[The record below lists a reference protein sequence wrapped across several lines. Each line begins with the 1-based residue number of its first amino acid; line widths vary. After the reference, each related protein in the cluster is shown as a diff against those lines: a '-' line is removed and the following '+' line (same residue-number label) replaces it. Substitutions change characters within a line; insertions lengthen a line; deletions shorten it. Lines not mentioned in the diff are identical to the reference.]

1 MPIKTTMDN
10 TSTVLYVG
18 TAISLYERSQSMVRD
33 IDPTNALRFMRIRTI
48 KYELMVSVEEDY
60 IVIAVQNTKFT
71 E

>member
-1 MPIKTTMDN
+1 MDN